1 MKVSIYLCLLGVFA
15 PAVSTAAEPQLEPEI
30 LVYKTVAGS
39 DLSAHVFR
47 PPADFRGD
55 RPAIVL
61 FHGGGWGIGSPEW
74 VYGDARRLT
83 ALGAVTVAAQ
93 YRLSSREAL
102 VTPIEA
108 MDDACDVM
116 RWTRQ
121 NARKLGVDARRV
133 AAFGISAGG
142 HLAASLAFHCKDSA
156 AIPSAQLLI
165 SPAVAL
171 GQDEYFQGLLGKRA
185 SARDYTPDEQMPVTP
200 PPTIIFNGTLDNL
213 TPIDG
218 ARRYCERIRERRG
231 ACELR
236 AYENTGHLFTRK
248 QPFSMD
254 TFDPDPEVWKDVTAR
269 GNSFLA
275 VHGLLPASRGP
286 GPAR

>member
-1 MKVSIYLCLLGVFA
+1 MKVSIYLCLLLTLA
-15 PAVSTAAEPQLEPEI
+15 AAASTAAETQNDPEI

-39 DLSAHVFR
+39 DLTAHVFR
-47 PPADFRGD
+47 PPASFRGA

-74 VYGDARRLT
+74 VYGDARRFA
-83 ALGAVTVAAQ
+83 ALGTVAIAVQ
-93 YRLSSREAL
+93 YRLSSRETL
-102 VTPIEA
+102 VTPVDA

-116 RWTRQ
+116 RWTKQ
-121 NARKLGVDARRV
+121 NARKLTVDARRV

-142 HLAASLAFHCKDSA
+142 HLAATLAFHCKDAA

-171 GQDEYFQGLLGKRA
+171 GNDEYFQGLLGKRA
-185 SARDYTPDEQMPVTP
+185 SARDHTPDEQMPVTP

-218 ARRYCERIRERRG
+218 ARRYCERIRQRRG

-254 TFDPDPEVWKDVTAR
+254 TYDPDPDVWKDVTAR
-269 GNSFLA
+269 GESFLA
-275 VHGLLPASRGP
+275 AHDLLSGSPASSP
-286 GPAR
+286 GR